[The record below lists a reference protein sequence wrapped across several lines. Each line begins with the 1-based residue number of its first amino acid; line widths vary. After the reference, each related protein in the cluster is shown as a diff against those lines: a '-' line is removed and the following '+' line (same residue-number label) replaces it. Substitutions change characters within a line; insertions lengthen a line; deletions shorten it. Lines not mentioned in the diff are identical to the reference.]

1 VLGNYSKKI
10 QDLLAKLGINAGDK
24 IEIKGK
30 DEIFEGYLIPQ
41 TELGDPNVIVIKISS
56 GYNVGIRYKQ
66 DFIIKK
72 LKDTRKLESFS
83 AKKLKV
89 NKKLPTVSILHTGG
103 TIASRLDY
111 RTGGVVSA
119 FSPEELI
126 MLFPELEE
134 IINIKARVITNL
146 WSEDIRVGHYKLM
159 ASEITKEIESG
170 VDGIILGH
178 GTDTLHY
185 TAAALSFIFNN
196 VPIPI
201 LIVGAQRS
209 SDRGSSDAG
218 SNLISAARFIA
229 NTDYAGI
236 AVCMHGTSNDTEIYI
251 NPPCKTRK
259 MHTSRR
265 DAFRP
270 INVLPIAKVHY
281 LKNEIE
287 FINSEYLRKDK
298 NRKYEMKSNFEEK
311 VGLIKIHP
319 DFDPNLI
326 KFFIDNEYKGLIVEG
341 TGLGHVPGVRDDI
354 SKNNEKIISYLGD
367 FASKGIVIM
376 TSQCLYGRINMNV
389 YDKGRDLQNI
399 GIIPGEDMLPE
410 VALIKLKWLLG
421 NHSIEESKELIK
433 TDLKGEIDN
442 QGEIKSYLY

>member
-1 VLGNYSKKI
+1 LRTLFSKL
-10 QDLLAKLGINAGDK
+10 DINAGDK
-24 IEIKGK
+24 IKIVGK
-30 DEIFEGYLIPQ
+30 DDTFEGFLIPQ
-41 TELGDPNVIVIKISS
+41 TELGDPDVIVLKISS
-56 GYNVGIRYKQ
+56 GYNVGIRYQENFKLT
-66 DFIIKK
+66 K
-72 LKDTRKLESFS
+72 LKDTRKLDTFA
-83 AKKLKV
+83 AKKVTV

-126 MLFPELEE
+126 GLFPELEK
-134 IINIKARVITNL
+134 IINIKARVLTNL
-146 WSEDIRVGHYKLM
+146 WSEDIRIGHYQLM
-159 ASEITKEIESG
+159 ADEISKEIAAG

-185 TAAALSFIFNN
+185 TAAALSFMFDNL
-196 VPIPI
+196 PIPI

-218 SNLISAARFIA
+218 ANLISAAEFIA
-229 NTDYAGI
+229 KTDFAGVAI
-236 AVCMHGTSNDTEIYI
+236 CMHDTSSDNRILI

-270 INVLPIAKVHY
+270 ISVLPIAIFDY
-281 LKNEIE
+281 FKNEIK
-287 FINSEYLRKDK
+287 FTNDEYLRKDK
-298 NRKYEMKSNFEEK
+298 SRKLEIKKNFEEK
-311 VGLIKIHP
+311 VGLLKIYP
-319 DFDPNLI
+319 DFDAELV
-326 KFFIDNEYKGLIVEG
+326 KYFIVNEYKGLVIEG
-341 TGLGHVPGVRDDI
+341 TGLGHVPGVRDEI
-354 SKNNEKIISYLGD
+354 SKMNEKIMGYLEIL
-367 FASKGIVIM
+367 ANSAVVVM

-389 YDKGRDLQNI
+389 YDKGRDLQNL

-410 VALIKLKWLLG
+410 IAYIKLKWLLG
-421 NHSIEESKELIK
+421 NYSVEEAKELVK
-433 TDLKGEIDN
+433 TNLKGEIDN

>member
-1 VLGNYSKKI
+1 MLGNYSKKI
-10 QDLLAKLGINAGDK
+10 QDLLAKLGINPGDK

-30 DEIFEGYLIPQ
+30 DELFEGYLIPQ
-41 TELGDPNVIVIKISS
+41 TELGDPDVLVIKISS
-56 GYNVGIRYKQ
+56 GYNIGIRYKQ
-66 DFIIKK
+66 NFDIKK

-83 AKKLKV
+83 AKNLKV

-185 TAAALSFIFNN
+185 TAAALNFIFNN
-196 VPIPI
+196 LPIPI

-270 INVLPIAKVHY
+270 INVLPIAKIHY

-287 FINSEYLRKDK
+287 FINNGYLRKDK
-298 NRKYEMKSNFEEK
+298 NRKYEMKANFEEK
-311 VGLIKIHP
+311 VGLVKIHP

-354 SKNNEKIISYLGD
+354 SKNNEKIITYLGD

-389 YDKGRDLQNI
+389 YDKGRDLQKI

-421 NHSIEESKELIK
+421 NHSVKESKELIK
-433 TDLKGEIDN
+433 RDLKGEIDN
-442 QGEIKSYLY
+442 QGDIKSYLY

>member
-1 VLGNYSKKI
+1 MLKNYSETLRTLFSRLQIK
-10 QDLLAKLGINAGDK
+10 AGDK
-24 IEIKGK
+24 IKIIGK
-30 DEIFEGYLIPQ
+30 DDTFEGFLIPQ
-41 TELGDPNVIVIKISS
+41 TELGDPNVIVLKISS
-56 GYNVGIRYKQ
+56 GYNVGIRYQ
-66 DFIIKK
+66 ENFQIEK
-72 LKDTRKLESFS
+72 LKDTRKLESFTS
-83 AKKLKV
+83 KKIKV

-126 MLFPELEE
+126 MLFPELED

-146 WSEDIRVGHYKLM
+146 WSEDIRFGHYQLIAK
-159 ASEITKEIESG
+159 EISKEIESG

-185 TAAALSFIFNN
+185 TAAALSFIFDNI
-196 VPIPI
+196 PIPI

-218 SNLISAARFIA
+218 ANLISAARFIA
-229 NTDYAGI
+229 NSDFSGI
-236 AVCMHGTSNDTEIYI
+236 GICMHDRSSDNTILI

-270 INVLPIAKVHY
+270 INVLPIAKIDY
-281 LKNEIE
+281 FKNKIE
-287 FINSEYLRKDK
+287 FLNDNYSPKDK
-298 NRKYEMKSNFEEK
+298 SRKLEIKEKFEEK
-311 VGLIKIHP
+311 VGLIKIYP
-319 DFDPNLI
+319 DFDAELI
-326 KFFIDNEYKGLIVEG
+326 KFFIINEYKGLIVEG
-341 TGLGHVPGVRDDI
+341 TGLGHVPGVRDEI
-354 SKNNEKIISYLGD
+354 SKKNEKIMGYLEIL
-367 FASKGIVIM
+367 AHSGIVIM

-410 VALIKLKWLLG
+410 IAYIKLKWLLG
-421 NHSIEESKELIK
+421 NYSLEEAKKLISES
-433 TDLKGEIDN
+433 LKGEIDN

>member
-1 VLGNYSKKI
+1 MLGNYSEKI
-10 QDLLAKLGINAGDK
+10 QDLLGKLGINAGDK

-30 DEIFEGYLIPQ
+30 DENFEGFLIPQ
-41 TELGDPNVIVIKISS
+41 TELGDQDVLVIKISS
-56 GYNVGIRYKQ
+56 GYNVGICYKE

-72 LKDTRKLESFS
+72 LKDTRKLETFS

-146 WSEDIRVGHYKLM
+146 WSEDIRIGHYQLM
-159 ASEITKEIESG
+159 ASEIAKEIDSG

-185 TAAALSFIFNN
+185 TAAALNYVFNN
-196 VPIPI
+196 LPIPI

-270 INVLPIAKVHY
+270 VNVLPIAKIHY

-287 FINSEYLRKDK
+287 FINSRYSRKDK
-298 NRKYEMKSNFEEK
+298 NKKYEMKSNFEEK

-319 DFDPNLI
+319 DFDPELI

-341 TGLGHVPGVRDDI
+341 TGLGHVPGVRDEI
-354 SKNNEKIISYLGD
+354 SKNNEKIMTYLGD
-367 FASKGIVIM
+367 LARKSIVIM

-389 YDKGRDLQNI
+389 YDKGRDLQRI

-421 NHSIEESKELIK
+421 NYSIEESKELIK
-433 TDLKGEIDN
+433 IDLKGEIDN

>member
-1 VLGNYSKKI
+1 MLKNYSKKI
-10 QDLLAKLGINAGDK
+10 QDLLLKHDINAGDK

-30 DEIFEGYLIPQ
+30 EEKFEGYLIPQ
-41 TELGDPNVIVIKISS
+41 TELGDPDIIILKISS
-56 GYNVGIRYKQ
+56 GYNVGIRLKEV
-66 DFIIKK
+66 FEIKK
-72 LKDTRKLESFS
+72 LKDTRKLESFT
-83 AKKLKV
+83 AKKLKI
-89 NKKLPTVSILHTGG
+89 NKKLPNISILHTGG

-146 WSEDIRVGHYKLM
+146 WSEDIRIGHYQLM
-159 ASEITKEIESG
+159 ANEIAEEIESG
-170 VDGIILGH
+170 ADGIILGH

-185 TAAALSFIFNN
+185 TAAALDFIFSNL
-196 VPIPI
+196 PIPI

-218 SNLISAARFIA
+218 SNLISAARFII
-229 NTDYAGI
+229 NTDFSGI
-236 AVCMHGTSNDTEIYI
+236 AVCMHGTSNDTEIFI

-270 INVLPIAKVHY
+270 INVLPIAKLNY

-287 FINSEYLRKDK
+287 FIKKDYLRKDK
-298 NRKYEMKSNFEEK
+298 NRKFEIKSNFEEK
-311 VGLIKIHP
+311 VGLIKIYP
-319 DFDPNLI
+319 DFDANLI
-326 KFFIDNEYKGLIVEG
+326 KYFIDNEYKGLIVEG

-354 SKNNEKIISYLGD
+354 SKKNEKIMEYLGIL
-367 FASKGIVIM
+367 AKKAIVIM

-389 YDKGRDLQNI
+389 YDKGRDLQNV

-410 VALIKLKWLLG
+410 IALIKLKWLLG
-421 NHSIEESKELIK
+421 NYSIEEARSKARIN
-433 TDLKGEIDN
+433 LKGEIDN
-442 QGEIKSYLY
+442 QGEIKSYLF